1 MELAS
6 LTDQTVVNRR
16 TAIGGGLVALTALVL
31 PGQVRAQAKT
41 QPDDSFV
48 VVLKGL
54 YQPVTHGPNL
64 GLSMV
69 DLNDGSYSTTRIY
82 PVEGTPGSGNTNKP
96 VGDFY
101 VQFKGDLCAYPRR
114 LVCDAVH
121 RQQRRFC

>member
-6 LTDQTVVNRR
+6 ITDQTVVNRR

-31 PGQVRAQAKT
+31 PGQVRTQAET

-48 VVLKGL
+48 VLLKGL

-69 DLNDGSYSTTRIY
+69 DGRVVLN
-82 PVEGTPGSGNTNKP
+82 NA
-96 VGDFY
+96 
-101 VQFKGDLCAYPRR
+101 DLSC
-114 LVCDAVH
+114 
-121 RQQRRFC
+121 